1 MLKKYLENQV
11 EEKRSQIE
19 TLEKAIIERESKE
32 ERAKIGETLTKVRRE
47 LEEAE
52 KALGEAEDQEKE
64 EEEKEHEEAGQ
75 RARNILG
82 TYGMRAGSPEGK
94 ETREKDMDKVLEQ
107 RGADLKAKRAIT
119 VESSDL
125 VLPKHTGT
133 VLNDTFTPVST
144 LVDRVGTENLPG
156 GESYEEAYVKS
167 YGTGGITGEGDDYTD
182 TEPEF
187 GYAPIN
193 KIKVTAYAEISEEVK
208 KLPNIDYARKVQ
220 EACRIALKKKLS
232 QQIIAGTG
240 TKEMVGITASP
251 VAVDSA
257 KDVEITEIGLDTL
270 NEAVFGYG
278 GDEDVETQAVVILNK
293 KTLKALSEVRKANGD
308 PAYAIDVEKKTI
320 NTIHKAS
327 DAQKIF
333 IIADNPQDVLKLV
346 EGGVPIK
353 RLNVGNMHM
362 SDGKR
367 QVATSVAVDDADIE
381 AFTKLRDLGVE
392 IFIQRVPDI
401 AKEDASV
408 LFKK

>member
-11 EEKRSQIE
+11 EEKRSQIA
-19 TLEKAIIERESKE
+19 TLEKAIIESEGKE
-32 ERAKIGETLTKVRRE
+32 ERAKIGETLTKVRSE

-75 RARNILG
+75 RARNIIG
-82 TYGMRAGSPEGK
+82 TYGMRAGNLAGK
-94 ETREKDMDKVLEQ
+94 ETREKDIDKVLEQ
-107 RGADLKAKRAIT
+107 RGADLKAKRAVT
-119 VESSDL
+119 VESGDL
-125 VLPKHTGT
+125 VLPKHTGK
-133 VLNDTFTPVST
+133 VLNDTFAPVST
-144 LVDRVGTENLPG
+144 LVDRVATENLQG

-167 YGTGGITGEGDDYTD
+167 YGTGGITEEGDDYVEAD
-182 TEPEF
+182 PEF

-251 VAVDSA
+251 VAIDSA

-308 PAYAIDVEKKTI
+308 PAYSIDVEKKTI
-320 NTIHKAS
+320 NTIPYVINSNLPDFATATTGKHFMLYGDLGAYKTTVFSPVEIMESSDYKFKQGMICFKAS
-327 DAQKIF
+327 AFVGGNVVKQDGF
-333 IIADNPQDVLKLV
+333 IRLK
-346 EGGVPIK
+346 K
-353 RLNVGNMHM
+353 KVG
-362 SDGKR
+362 
-367 QVATSVAVDDADIE
+367 
-381 AFTKLRDLGVE
+381 
-392 IFIQRVPDI
+392 
-401 AKEDASV
+401 
-408 LFKK
+408 

>member
-1 MLKKYLENQV
+1 MLKEYLKNQV
-11 EEKRSQIE
+11 EEKRSQIT
-19 TLEKAIIERESKE
+19 TLEKAIIESESKE
-32 ERAKIGETLTKVRRE
+32 ERAKMGETLTKVRSE

-52 KALGEAEDQEKE
+52 KALEEAEDQEKE

-75 RARNILG
+75 RARNIIG

-144 LVDRVGTENLPG
+144 LVDRVGTENLQG

-167 YGTGGITGEGDDYTD
+167 YGTGGITEEGTDYTD
-182 TEPEF
+182 AEPEF

-240 TKEMVGITASP
+240 TKEMIGITASP
-251 VAVDSA
+251 VAIDSA

-278 GDEDVETQAVVILNK
+278 GDEDVETQAAVIMNK

-308 PAYAIDVEKKTI
+308 LAYAIDVEKKTI
-320 NTIHKAS
+320 NTIPYVINSNLPDFAT
-327 DAQKIF
+327 ATT
-333 IIADNPQDVLKLV
+333 
-346 EGGVPIK
+346 
-353 RLNVGNMHM
+353 
-362 SDGKR
+362 GKH
-367 QVATSVAVDDADIE
+367 
-381 AFTKLRDLGVE
+381 FMLYGDLGAYKTAVFSPVE
-392 IFIQRVPDI
+392 IMESSDYKFKQGMICFKAAVWVGGNVVKQDGFIR
-401 AKEDASV
+401 
-408 LFKK
+408 LKKKVG

>member
-1 MLKKYLENQV
+1 MLKEYLENQV
-11 EEKRSQIE
+11 KEKRSQIA
-19 TLEKAIIERESKE
+19 TLEKAIIESESKE
-32 ERAKIGETLTKVRRE
+32 ERAKMGETLTKVRSE

-52 KALGEAEDQEKE
+52 KALGEAEDQEKD

-75 RARNILG
+75 RARNIIG

-94 ETREKDMDKVLEQ
+94 ETRKKDMDKVLEQ

-144 LVDRVGTENLPG
+144 LVDRVGTENLQG
-156 GESYEEAYVKS
+156 GESYEEAYVKG
-167 YGTGGITGEGDDYTD
+167 YGTGGITEEGADYTD
-182 TEPEF
+182 AEPIF

-251 VAVDSA
+251 VAIDSA

-278 GDEDVETQAVVILNK
+278 GDEDVETQAAVIMNK

-308 PAYAIDVEKKTI
+308 LAYVIDVEKRTI
-320 NTIHKAS
+320 NTIPYVINSNLPDFAT
-327 DAQKIF
+327 ATT
-333 IIADNPQDVLKLV
+333 
-346 EGGVPIK
+346 
-353 RLNVGNMHM
+353 
-362 SDGKR
+362 GKHFMLYGDFGAYKTT
-367 QVATSVAVDDADIE
+367 VFSP
-381 AFTKLRDLGVE
+381 VE
-392 IFIQRVPDI
+392 IMESSDYKFKQGMICFKAAVWVGGNVVKQDGFIR
-401 AKEDASV
+401 
-408 LFKK
+408 LKKKVG